1 MINKLMPRGRKK
13 KTEETELPIVET
25 NNEIGAI
32 PFFILEE
39 NKYGVY
45 TDKISYSLVRRKKL
59 SKTVKN
65 DDCIDDHIETYYNW
79 ESFKWTRTFKDII
92 ETYIEHREKELDSTL
107 TKEHDLDKIND
118 NRNKILSMLQKSF
131 SSTGNNK
138 KVFEFCEL
146 IEQKDRVLKD
156 LEEIKEMKR
165 QLKNIIDEI
174 ENTLKSK
181 KKLIDVSKIAN
192 KKGE

>member
-1 MINKLMPRGRKK
+1 MPRGRRK
-13 KTEETELPIVET
+13 KTEEIELPIIET

-45 TDKISYSLVRRKKL
+45 TDKMSYSLVRRKKS

-65 DDCIDDHIETYYNW
+65 DDGIDDHIETYYNW

-92 ETYIEHREKELDSTL
+92 EAYIEHREKELDSTL

-118 NRNKILSMLQKSF
+118 NRNKIFPMLQRAF
-131 SSTGNNK
+131 STTGDNK
-138 KVFEFCEL
+138 KVFEFCDL

-156 LEEIKEMKR
+156 LEEIKEMR
-165 QLKNIIDEI
+165 NQLKNTIDEM
-174 ENTLKSK
+174 ENILKSK
-181 KKLIDVSKIAN
+181 RKLIDVSKIAN